1 MGKEAFRNNCL
12 TDINIPK
19 SVTTIKDLA
28 FNNNKLKTL
37 SMPDSVTELGNGAF
51 TLNDIEDLKFSKEL
65 KTIPAAFGYNNL
77 VSVTIPE
84 GVTRIEDMA
93 FSDNKLA
100 QVTLPTTLEYL
111 SGFNNN
117 NLKSINI
124 PTSVTELGKKAFA
137 RNKISSV
144 KIPGNVKKIGVSA
157 FQNTWHDTFLTSI
170 TIEDGVE
177 KIDEYAFSLNH
188 LKDVNIPKS
197 VKELSPNAFHK
208 NLGYDGV
215 VHLFTDNYNNPNNL
229 KESKYQVIDPA
240 KLTIKYISEDKTLKE
255 EEIWKIGKK
264 EGEEKYLHIGDKAV
278 EIAPEYEDNEY
289 ELENTDVRKVDL
301 NYKENELI
309 VKCKKKESVDKL
321 TIKSIGEVAPVVVD
335 FGTEQNVVMD
345 KLSKNTYIVDSNG
358 ENHEVEL
365 NWTIKNYNGNV
376 PGEYTAVAI
385 FKLPQGISQSE
396 PETILEVQGRIIV
409 KEDFE
414 NIQDSKW
421 EIEDFNFEGTILAG
435 FSDKG
440 EERLKANK
448 DLILPKA
455 NDKGEAIT
463 KVKNYAFAKNGLTS
477 LAIPK
482 GLSGLVIGT
491 NAFEENQ
498 INTLYIPE
506 GVKEIDAYAFSKNK
520 LKYVDF
526 PGTLKKIGNHALADN
541 QLVSV
546 IFSEETNMIAID
558 RFSFANN
565 KITSII
571 LLNDVTKVNGEAF
584 TGNQSCNSDGK
595 VHIFTKSFDPNN
607 CNQWFP
613 DSQYHKIIP
622 LNK

>member
-1 MGKEAFRNNCL
+1 M
-12 TDINIPK
+12 
-19 SVTTIKDLA
+19 
-28 FNNNKLKTL
+28 
-37 SMPDSVTELGNGAF
+37 
-51 TLNDIEDLKFSKEL
+51 
-65 KTIPAAFGYNNL
+65 
-77 VSVTIPE
+77 
-84 GVTRIEDMA
+84 
-93 FSDNKLA
+93 
-100 QVTLPTTLEYL
+100 
-111 SGFNNN
+111 
-117 NLKSINI
+117 
-124 PTSVTELGKKAFA
+124 
-137 RNKISSV
+137 
-144 KIPGNVKKIGVSA
+144 
-157 FQNTWHDTFLTSI
+157 
-170 TIEDGVE
+170 
-177 KIDEYAFSLNH
+177 
-188 LKDVNIPKS
+188 
-197 VKELSPNAFHK
+197 
-208 NLGYDGV
+208 
-215 VHLFTDNYNNPNNL
+215 
-229 KESKYQVIDPA
+229 
-240 KLTIKYISEDKTLKE
+240 
-255 EEIWKIGKK
+255 
-264 EGEEKYLHIGDKAV
+264 
-278 EIAPEYEDNEY
+278 
-289 ELENTDVRKVDL
+289 
-301 NYKENELI
+301 
-309 VKCKKKESVDKL
+309 
-321 TIKSIGEVAPVVVD
+321 D